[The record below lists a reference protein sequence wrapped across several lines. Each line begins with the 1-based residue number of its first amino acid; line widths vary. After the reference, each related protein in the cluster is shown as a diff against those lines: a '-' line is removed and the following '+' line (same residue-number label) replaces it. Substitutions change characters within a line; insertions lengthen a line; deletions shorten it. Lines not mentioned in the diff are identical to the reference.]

1 MDKTAISSRRSII
14 GILAA
19 IAVCAGF
26 IYLIPE
32 SSLSYQGRVSL
43 GVMAA
48 LICLVISEALPLII
62 VAVLLM
68 MATFSLGILTYDETW
83 KAFGNYIIFLVIAM
97 FGLCAALT
105 KTSLPQRII
114 GAIVKWSGTDSRKL
128 VLGFALATSVTS
140 AFMSNI
146 TACLIYMSL
155 ALSLLVANGSNRPGE
170 SALGRALFVC
180 IPACS
185 VIGGIST
192 LTGNS
197 CNVLAADIM
206 HQSIGVEVSYLQWMI
221 VGFPTAIV
229 MSLIIAWWLCVVFKP
244 EPLQER
250 AAEELKRTAQEVGSL
265 KPEEIKVLIIVGLM
279 IVFWIASTW
288 VSFLNT
294 NIVACAGLIVMFL
307 PGIRVLNER
316 DLLSAIPIDIIM
328 FLGCTMAFMSGFMQT
343 DATSWIMNMI
353 FAGSDQWP
361 YLLVLSMIAAI
372 PIIAHV
378 LIQSGP
384 VIVTLCIPPLVA
396 LAVSCGINPL
406 IVAFVAAVGGG
417 VQFMLPIDGIYL
429 MTFGYRYYS
438 VKDLLKFG
446 WLPTLALFI
455 VCITLVPLMVQ
466 VSMLL

>member
-1 MDKTAISSRRSII
+1 M
-14 GILAA
+14 
-19 IAVCAGF
+19 
-26 IYLIPE
+26 
-32 SSLSYQGRVSL
+32 
-43 GVMAA
+43 
-48 LICLVISEALPLII
+48 
-62 VAVLLM
+62 
-68 MATFSLGILTYDETW
+68 
-83 KAFGNYIIFLVIAM
+83 
-97 FGLCAALT
+97 
-105 KTSLPQRII
+105 
-114 GAIVKWSGTDSRKL
+114 
-128 VLGFALATSVTS
+128 
-140 AFMSNI
+140 
-146 TACLIYMSL
+146 
-155 ALSLLVANGSNRPGE
+155 
-170 SALGRALFVC
+170 
-180 IPACS
+180 
-185 VIGGIST
+185 
-192 LTGNS
+192 
-197 CNVLAADIM
+197 
-206 HQSIGVEVSYLQWMI
+206 
-221 VGFPTAIV
+221 
-229 MSLIIAWWLCVVFKP
+229 FKP